1 LTTNISKAIE
11 RRALDAHE
19 AWILGTKGKDLPN
32 PRDVP
37 PTRTRAQKTADYR
50 ARVAAGAPVR
60 GYTVSVATLERDA
73 KRAKPTSARRVE
85 IRREVY
91 LACERGDTAEAQ
103 RLAAQL
109 PQSYRDQ
116 IRYTAVRRGWR
127 WP

>member
-1 LTTNISKAIE
+1 VTTNISRAIE
-11 RRALDAHE
+11 RRAMDAHE
-19 AWILGTKGKDLPN
+19 AWICGTRGKDLPN

-50 ARVAAGAPVR
+50 ARRATGDVR
-60 GYTVSVATLERDA
+60 GYTVSLKVLERDER
-73 KRAKPTSARRVE
+73 KAKPTSARRVE

-91 LACERGDTAEAQ
+91 LACERGDVAEAQ

-116 IRYTAVRRGWR
+116 IRYTAIRRGWR